1 MERMPT
7 ILCID
12 DFKPGLATRKRFLE
26 TFGFSVL
33 TAASGIQGLQILSS
47 SNVDVVVLDYRMPVM
62 DGKQVADR
70 IRKIKPN
77 VPIVLLSAVIKPFGP
92 ALMSKID
99 SLVVKGDDPRIL
111 ISKLDLL
118 TGTTASMRK
127 QARLERFFIA
137 EAQPLPKIA

>member
-1 MERMPT
+1 
-7 ILCID
+7 
-12 DFKPGLATRKRFLE
+12 
-26 TFGFSVL
+26 
-33 TAASGIQGLQILSS
+33 
-47 SNVDVVVLDYRMPVM
+47 
-62 DGKQVADR
+62 
-70 IRKIKPN
+70 
-77 VPIVLLSAVIKPFGP
+77 
-92 ALMSKID
+92 MSKID